1 MRAVVPAVMVSV
13 ALLATSG
20 HSQVPD
26 SRLVVPGQRIG
37 AWTLQMTVDNLVAV
51 LGRQT
56 RIASGGQLGG
66 DMQIDLRVYRWDN
79 IGLLVYTRDGQSV
92 LLMEVNQAPEF
103 VTEKGITFDTPR
115 AEVEAAYGRPTK
127 VSQFGANPNNLS
139 FQYDSLGLEVFFS
152 GAARVQGLGIFRPGS
167 ASSVWKP

>member
-1 MRAVVPAVMVSV
+1 M
-13 ALLATSG
+13 
-20 HSQVPD
+20 
-26 SRLVVPGQRIG
+26 PGQRIG

-56 RIASGGQLGG
+56 RIASGGQLGE
-66 DMQIDLRVYRWDN
+66 DMQID
-79 IGLLVYTRDGQSV
+79 LLVYTRDGRTI

-103 VTEKGITFDTPR
+103 VTAKGVTFDTPR
-115 AEVEAAYGRPTK
+115 GEVEAAYGQPTK

-139 FQYDSLGLEVFFS
+139 FQYDSLGLEVFVS
-152 GAARVQGLGIFRPGS
+152 GAARVQGLGIFRPGG